1 MVVVA
6 LTVEGGKKE
15 IGHAYKKLEG
25 FLSLWNRS
33 VISAFFEYIQ
43 KIDLFH
49 FKEIFYTCTYLMY
62 VNS

>member
-6 LTVEGGKKE
+6 LTVESGKKE

-33 VISAFFEYIQ
+33 VILAHFEYNQ
-43 KIDLFH
+43 KIDLFR
-49 FKEIFYTCTYLMY
+49 FLEMIRRN
-62 VNS
+62 V